1 MSFDPPQEAAVA
13 AVMQMLTEGQVVS
26 KDTVRPVAGAL
37 KNDLLGAII
46 KEAKRRRKDGVSLP
60 SPAGAAVVATSDDDR
75 AAATLS
81 AMVTRLL
88 NEARADERRRAERQ
102 IAFEREQTMAA
113 LAKNGE
119 LREKVQVLEASVR
132 RLGKDLRDTRKLVRD
147 TARQMDTTRVL
158 IATTQ
163 RLEHMVAAASA
174 PVPAS

>member
-13 AVMQMLTEGQVVS
+13 TVMQMLTEGQVVS
-26 KDTVRPVAGAL
+26 KDTVRPVAGAF
-37 KNDLLGAII
+37 KNDTLGAII

-88 NEARADERRRAERQ
+88 SEARADERRRAERQ
-102 IAFEREQTMAA
+102 IAFERDQTTAT
-113 LAKNGE
+113 LATNGE
-119 LREKVQVLEASVR
+119 LCEKVNALESRLR
-132 RLGKDLRDTRKLVRD
+132 RLGKDLKDTKKQLRDSERRMDATRI
-147 TARQMDTTRVL
+147 L

-163 RLEHMVAAASA
+163 RLECVVAAASG
-174 PVPAS
+174 PVPTS